1 MSMKVTD
8 LKCPFCGKFL
18 EKFYYQQEGSSDWY
32 YEAGCYDCKW
42 QTYSQVPDEGE
53 ELYAAASDLL
63 EIFSGKTSKTVADN
77 IKEELKKLSQV
88 LLVRKLSEF
97 RLEVIFPIESRYT
110 RREWQLSAV
119 NKILK
124 NHKQDYIL
132 SEREEWQR
140 ESNPIKVRVISL
152 RLIK

>member
-1 MSMKVTD
+1 MKVTD
-8 LKCPFCGKFL
+8 LKCSFCGGFL
-18 EKFYYQQEGSSDWY
+18 EIMDYEPDPGLGMY

-97 RLEVIFPIESRYT
+97 RLEVIFPIESRCT

-119 NKILK
+119 NKI
-124 NHKQDYIL
+124 
-132 SEREEWQR
+132 
-140 ESNPIKVRVISL
+140 
-152 RLIK
+152 

>member
-1 MSMKVTD
+1 MKVTD
-8 LKCPFCGKFL
+8 LKCPFCDNFL
-18 EKFYYQQEGSSDWY
+18 ETFYYQQEGSSDWY
-32 YEAGCYDCKW
+32 YEAGCYACKW
-42 QTYSQVPDEGE
+42 QTYSRVPDEGE

-119 NKILK
+119 NRILK
-124 NHKQDYIL
+124 NFKQEYTL
-132 SEREEWQR
+132 SEREEWLR

>member
-1 MSMKVTD
+1 MKVTD
-8 LKCPFCGKFL
+8 LKCPFCGGFL
-18 EKFYYQQEGSSDWY
+18 EIMSYEPEPGLGMY
-32 YEAGCYDCKW
+32 YEAGCYACKW

-97 RLEVIFPIESRYT
+97 RLEVVFPIESRYT

-132 SEREEWQR
+132 SEREEWLR
-140 ESNPIKVRVISL
+140 ESNSIKVRVISL

>member
-1 MSMKVTD
+1 MKVTD
-8 LKCPFCGKFL
+8 LKCPFCGQFL
-18 EKFYYQQEGSSDWY
+18 EVMDYEPGPGFGMY
-32 YEAGCYDCKW
+32 YEAGCYTCKW
-42 QTYSQVPDEGE
+42 QTANQVWDDGE

-97 RLEVIFPIESRYT
+97 RLEVVFPIESRYT

-119 NKILK
+119 NKIFK
-124 NHKQDYIL
+124 NHKQNYIL
-132 SEREEWQR
+132 SEREEWLR

>member
-1 MSMKVTD
+1 MIMKVTD

-18 EKFYYQQEGSSDWY
+18 ETFYYQQEGSSDWY

-63 EIFSGKTSKTVADN
+63 EIFSSKTPKTVADN
-77 IKEELKKLSQV
+77 IKKELKQLSQV

-119 NKILK
+119 NRILK
-124 NHKQDYIL
+124 NFKQEYTL
-132 SEREEWQR
+132 SEREERLR

>member
-1 MSMKVTD
+1 MEVTD
-8 LKCPFCGKFL
+8 LKCPFCGGFL
-18 EKFYYQQEGSSDWY
+18 EVMDYEPEPGLDMY
-32 YEAGCYDCKW
+32 YEAGCYVCHW
-42 QTYSQVPDEGE
+42 QTASQVWDDGE

-97 RLEVIFPIESRYT
+97 RLEVVFPIESRYT

-119 NKILK
+119 NKIFK
-124 NHKQDYIL
+124 NHKQNYIL
-132 SEREEWQR
+132 SEREEWLR